1 MAQEREVPSQRTS
14 PARESSERFRNASA
28 LASLGCGNHT
38 AMAKLKPGKRVLDL
52 GSDSGIAVLLSA
64 QQALPLGLSVFFVND
79 LDVLLFARLIS
90 VVNTATTRQVFFSL

>member
-1 MAQEREVPSQRTS
+1 MAE
-14 PARESSERFRNASA
+14 
-28 LASLGCGNHT
+28 
-38 AMAKLKPGKRVLDL
+38 LKPGKRVLDL